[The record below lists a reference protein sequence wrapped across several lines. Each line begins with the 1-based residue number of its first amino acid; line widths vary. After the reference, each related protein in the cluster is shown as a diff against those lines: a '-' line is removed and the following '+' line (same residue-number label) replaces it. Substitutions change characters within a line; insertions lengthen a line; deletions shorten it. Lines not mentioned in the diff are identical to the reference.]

1 MKKMSKSAM
10 VVLFC
15 VLFVPFAATLYL
27 VFFSAADATG
37 FVQFIDTVIVPAI
50 GEMGIIP
57 FFLVS
62 LVVLFVEPFLLA
74 RIVKKS

>member
-50 GEMGIIP
+50 GEMADP
-57 FFLVS
+57 SMCFLGFHCYNDQH
-62 LVVLFVEPFLLA
+62 LPCCILL
-74 RIVKKS
+74 S